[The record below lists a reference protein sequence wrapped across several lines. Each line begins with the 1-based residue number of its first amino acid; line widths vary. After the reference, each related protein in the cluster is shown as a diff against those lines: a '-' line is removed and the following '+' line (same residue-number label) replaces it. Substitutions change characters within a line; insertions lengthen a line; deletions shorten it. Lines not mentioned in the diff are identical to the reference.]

1 MSSTSGLKA
10 NSHKT
15 ERLRAK
21 NRKWKQVKNDYAL
34 YVMLLLPIIYLII
47 FKYVPMTNIVIAFK
61 NYNMFQGIWKS
72 PWVGLDIFKQV
83 FSMDGFYRALRNTI
97 VLNFLD
103 LIVGFPAPILL
114 ALLIN
119 EICFKKFKKLTQ
131 TVVYMPHFLSWII
144 ISGIAL
150 QVFAPNTGLVNLLL
164 RKFGMEAVPFLNE
177 PVHWIISYILIG
189 VWQSIGWNTIIYLAA
204 ITGVNTELYEAAV
217 VDGAN
222 RWKKIWHVTLPGIRP
237 TIVTLLILNL
247 GRILSIAFDRP
258 YALSNYFVTNVGDV
272 ISTFVYRV
280 GLQSQQYSIAT
291 AVGLFQSLV
300 CIIFLVIANIITE
313 RLGEE
318 GIM

>member
-1 MSSTSGLKA
+1 MISTHGLKA
-10 NSHKT
+10 NSRKT
-15 ERLRAK
+15 ERFRVK
-21 NRKWKQVKNDYAL
+21 NQKWKQVKNDYVL
-34 YVMLLLPIIYLII
+34 YLMLLLPIIYLII

-61 NYNMFQGIWKS
+61 NYNMFQGIWES

-83 FSMDGFYRALRNTI
+83 FGADGFYRALRNTI

-103 LIVGFPAPILL
+103 LIVGFPAPIIL

-119 EICFKKFKKLTQ
+119 EICIKKFKKFTQ

-150 QVFAPNTGLVNLLL
+150 QVFAPNTGIVNLVL
-164 RKFGMEAVPFLNE
+164 RKIGLETVPFLNE

-189 VWQSIGWNTIIYLAA
+189 VWQSIGWNTIVYLAA

-217 VDGAN
+217 VDGAG
-222 RWKKIWHVTLPGIRP
+222 RLKKIWHVTLPGIRP

-247 GRILSIAFDRP
+247 GRILSIGFDRP

-280 GLQSQQYSIAT
+280 GLQSQQYSLAT

-300 CIIFLVIANIITE
+300 CIIFLILANVITE

>member
-1 MSSTSGLKA
+1 
-10 NSHKT
+10 
-15 ERLRAK
+15 
-21 NRKWKQVKNDYAL
+21 
-34 YVMLLLPIIYLII
+34 MLLLPIIYLVI

-61 NYNMFQGIWKS
+61 NYNLFQGMWES

-83 FSMDGFYRALRNTI
+83 FTTDGFYRALRNTI

-103 LIVGFPAPILL
+103 LVVGFPAPIIL
-114 ALLIN
+114 ALLLN
-119 EICFKKFKKLTQ
+119 EICFKRFKKITQ

-150 QVFAPNTGLVNLLL
+150 QVFAPNTGLINLVL
-164 RKFGMEAVPFLNE
+164 RKFGIEAIPFLNE
-177 PVHWIISYILIG
+177 PAHWIISYILIG
-189 VWQSIGWNTIIYLAA
+189 VWQSVGWNTIIYLAA

-222 RWKKIWHVTLPGIRP
+222 RFKKIWHVTLPGIRP

-247 GRILSIAFDRP
+247 GRILSIGFDRP
-258 YALSNYFVTNVGDV
+258 YALGNYFVTNVADV

-280 GLQSQQYSIAT
+280 GLQSQQYSLAT

-300 CIIFLVIANIITE
+300 CIIFLTIANVIAE
-313 RLGEE
+313 RFGEE